1 MTKKT
6 LILCLFILIK
16 FALHYVIIAP
26 EYDLHR
32 DEYLHLDQGKH
43 LAWGYLSVPP
53 FTSWI
58 SYIILQLGNS
68 AFWVKFFPALWGVL
82 TLVVVWKTIEAL
94 GGSLYALI
102 LGATAIT
109 FSVLL
114 RMNML
119 YQPNSAD
126 ILGWTLLYFC
136 LLSYLKTEQNKWLY
150 IAAVVFG
157 FSFLNKYNIVF
168 LVAGLVP
175 ALLVTKNYKIF
186 TNKALYAAILIALVI
201 ILPNLHWQYQNNFP
215 VVYHMKLLAK
225 SQLVN
230 VDRIDFLKEQLL
242 YFIGSIFILIA
253 GFVSFFTYP
262 AFRKFQAFFWSLVFT
277 LALFTYLRAKGYYAI
292 GLYPIFIAFGSV
304 YLERL
309 FQNRLMW
316 LRPVAVAISLAMFVP
331 FFRVA
336 FPIKSPSDIA
346 QNARPYQRLG
356 LLRWEDGKDHE
367 LPQDFADMLGWKELA
382 QKVDAEYAKIDD
394 KKHTVVL
401 CDNYGQAGAINYYSK
416 FKNIQAVTM
425 NADYINWV
433 PLEEEIKHIILVQ
446 NADDD
451 DPDRNKEKP
460 LFQTIRRTG
469 KIETPYARERG
480 TSIYVLLNAKV
491 SINTILKGDI
501 EENRWN

>member
-1 MTKKT
+1 MPKKT

-16 FALHYVIIAP
+16 FTLHYVIIAP

-53 FTSWI
+53 FTSWV
-58 SYIILQLGNS
+58 SYIISLLGN
-68 AFWVKFFPALWGVL
+68 AEFWVKFFPALFGAF
-82 TLVVVWKTIEAL
+82 TLVVVWRAIETL
-94 GGSLYALI
+94 GGGLFALV

-114 RMNML
+114 RINML

-126 ILGWTLLYFC
+126 ILGWTLLYFTI
-136 LLSYLKTEQNKWLY
+136 LLWLKTEQNKWLY
-150 IAAVVFG
+150 MAAVVFG
-157 FSFLNKYNIVF
+157 FSFLNKYNILF

-186 TNKALYAAILIALVI
+186 KNSALYMAVFVAFLII
-201 ILPNLHWQYQNNFP
+201 FPNLIWQYQNNFP
-215 VVYHMKLLAK
+215 VVHHMKLLAE

-230 VDRIDFLKEQLL
+230 VNRLDFLKEQIL
-242 YFIGSIFILIA
+242 YFLSSIFVLIA
-253 GFVSFFTYP
+253 AFISFFAYP
-262 AFRKFQAFFWSLVFT
+262 GFRKYQVFFWSLVFT
-277 LALFTYLRAKGYYAI
+277 LSLFTYLRAKGYYAI
-292 GLYPIFIAFGSV
+292 GLYPIFIAFGAV
-304 YLERL
+304 YLEYVFQKRL
-309 FQNRLMW
+309 TW
-316 LRPVAVAISLAMFVP
+316 LRPVSLLVVLALFIP
-331 FFRVA
+331 IFRVA
-336 FPIKSPSDIA
+336 FPIRSPSEIA
-346 QNARPYQRLG
+346 KNAKPYQKLG

-401 CDNYGQAGAINYYSK
+401 CDNYGQAGAINYYSRYK
-416 FKNIQAVTM
+416 DLQAVTM

-433 PLEEEIKHIILVQ
+433 PLDEEIKHLILIQ

-451 DPDRNKEKP
+451 DPERNKEKP
-460 LFQTIRRTG
+460 LFRTIHRTG
-469 KIETPYARERG
+469 RIENPYAREHG
-480 TSIYVLLNAKV
+480 ASIYVLLHAKV
-491 SINTILKGDI
+491 SINAILKSDI
-501 EENRWN
+501 EANRWD